1 MPHGWGRLPML
12 SAISRMPIR
21 QDRIDVAVIGAG
33 VIGLSCAGWL
43 QQHGRAPVLFDA
55 AGVAN
60 GASFGTAGLINGDAY
75 LPVAL
80 PGMLWRVPGWLMD
93 PHGPVRVRP
102 SYLLRAA
109 PWLLQWV
116 IASRASSVRRGARAL
131 HALHRG
137 VFDGYRTLLGEVTFN
152 ALLRQSGGV
161 VLARGER
168 PGKDELLAN
177 AIRDELGIGC
187 ETLGPARL
195 QELFPGIAPFA
206 KRGLLF
212 PNNGYTLS
220 PHRLVEALFDTYVA
234 RGGALRHERALKLI
248 PGPDGWHLLTSKA
261 NVIATTVIVCAGAW
275 SRTLLDPLGVRIP
288 LETERGYHLQLGTPS
303 IPIALPI
310 IHRARGLAIT
320 PMEEG
325 LRLAGTVEI
334 AGLDAPPDETRAFT
348 LRRHLDELFP
358 GIEAETRRLWMGF
371 RPSLPDSVAAIG
383 PIARHPGLFGAVGHG
398 HDGMIGAPSTGRL
411 IAELVTDIPTH
422 IDPAGYSFARFGS

>member
-1 MPHGWGRLPML
+1 MT
-12 SAISRMPIR
+12 A
-21 QDRIDVAVIGAG
+21 DRVDVAVIGAG
-33 VIGLSCAGWL
+33 VIGLSCVGFL

-60 GASFGTAGLINGDAY
+60 GASFGTAGLINGDAH

-93 PHGPVRVRP
+93 PYGPVRVRP
-102 SYLLRAA
+102 GYLLRAA
-109 PWLLQWV
+109 PWLMQWV
-116 IASRASSVRRGARAL
+116 LASRASAARRGARAL

-137 VFDGYRTLLGEVTFN
+137 VFDGYRTLLGESDFRR
-152 ALLRQSGGV
+152 LLCQSGGV

-177 AIRDELGIGC
+177 AIRGELGIGC
-187 ETLGPARL
+187 ETLGPDRL
-195 QELFPGIAPFA
+195 RELFPGIASFA

-220 PHRLVEALFDTYVA
+220 PHKLVDAMFDRYVE
-234 RGGALRHERALKLI
+234 RGGTLRQEHVLKLI
-248 PGPDGWHLLTSKA
+248 PGHDGWQLLTSKA
-261 NVIATTVIVCAGAW
+261 NVIAQTVVVCAGAW
-275 SRTLLDPLGVRIP
+275 SKTLLNPLGARIP
-288 LETERGYHLQLGTPS
+288 LETERGYHLQLGVPS
-303 IPIALPI
+303 IPIALPM

-320 PMEEG
+320 PMAEG
-325 LRLAGTVEI
+325 LRLAGTVEL
-334 AGLDAPPDETRAFT
+334 AGLDAPPDETRAIV

-358 GIEAETRRLWMGF
+358 GMKAETRRLWMGF

-383 PIARHPGLFGAVGHG
+383 PVAFHPGLFAAVGHG

-411 IAELVTDIPTH
+411 IAELVTGSPPH
-422 IDPAGYSFARFGS
+422 VDPAPYALARFGT

>member
-1 MPHGWGRLPML
+1 MAERD
-12 SAISRMPIR
+12 AV
-21 QDRIDVAVIGAG
+21 DVAVIGAG
-33 VIGLSCAGWL
+33 VIGLSCVRWL

-60 GASFGTAGLINGDAY
+60 GASFGTAGLINGDAH

-80 PGMLWRVPGWLMD
+80 PGMLRRVPGWLLD

-109 PWLLQWV
+109 PWLMRWV
-116 IASRASSVRRGARAL
+116 WASRARAARRGARTL

-137 VFDGYRTLLGEVTFN
+137 VFDGYRTLLGAAAFGD
-152 ALLRQSGGV
+152 LLRQSGGV
-161 VLARGER
+161 VLARGVT
-168 PGKDELLAN
+168 PGKDELFAN

-187 ETLGPARL
+187 ETLGADRL
-195 QELFPGIAPFA
+195 REIYPGIAPFA
-206 KRGLLF
+206 RRGLLF

-220 PHRLVEALFDTYVA
+220 PHRLVEALYGGFTA
-234 RGGALRHERALKLI
+234 RGGALRQERVLKLI
-248 PGPDGWHLLTSKA
+248 PHVDGWHLLTSKA
-261 NVIATTVIVCAGAW
+261 NVTARAVVVCAGAW
-275 SRTLLDPLGVRIP
+275 SKSLLAPLGVRIP

-303 IPIALPI
+303 IPIALPM

-320 PMEEG
+320 PMAEG

-334 AGLDAPPDETRAFT
+334 AGLEAPPDETRALV

-383 PIARHPGLFGAVGHG
+383 PVARLPGLFAAVGHG

-411 IAELVTDIPTH
+411 IAELVTGGRPH
-422 IDPAGYSFARFGS
+422 IEPAPYSLARFGA

>member
-1 MPHGWGRLPML
+1 MRE
-12 SAISRMPIR
+12 
-21 QDRIDVAVIGAG
+21 DRVDVAIVGAG
-33 VIGLSCAGWL
+33 IIGLACAAWL
-43 QQHGRAPVLFDA
+43 QRHGRTPVLFDA
-55 AGVAN
+55 AGLAN
-60 GASFGTAGLINGDAY
+60 GASFGTAGLINGDAH

-80 PGMLWRVPGWLMD
+80 PGMIWRVPGWLRD

-102 SYLLRAA
+102 GYLPHAA
-109 PWLLQWV
+109 PWLLRWLL
-116 IASRASSVRRGARAL
+116 ASRPAAVRRGARAL
-131 HALHRG
+131 HALHG
-137 VFDGYRTLLGEVTFN
+137 SVFEGYRTLLGEAAFGQ
-152 ALLRQSGGV
+152 LLRQSGGV

-168 PGKDELLAN
+168 PGKDERLAN

-187 ETLGPARL
+187 ETLGPERL
-195 QELFPGIAPFA
+195 RELFPGIAPFA

-220 PHRLVEALFDTYVA
+220 PHRLVEALFDRIA
-234 RGGALRHERALKLI
+234 SGGSPLRHERVLKLI
-248 PGPDGWHLLTSKA
+248 PGVEGWRLLTSQA
-261 NVIATTVIVCAGAW
+261 NVVAQTIVVCAGAW
-275 SRTLLDPLGVRIP
+275 SKSLLDPLGARIP

-320 PMEEG
+320 PMGEG

-334 AGLDAPPDETRAFT
+334 AGLDAPPDETRALV

-358 GIEAETRRLWMGF
+358 GIEAETNRLWMGF

-383 PIARHPGLFGAVGHG
+383 PVARHPGLFAAVGHG

-411 IAELVTDIPTH
+411 IAELVTGAPPH
-422 IDPAGYSFARFGS
+422 IDPTPYGLTRFGT

>member
-1 MPHGWGRLPML
+1 MRE
-12 SAISRMPIR
+12 
-21 QDRIDVAVIGAG
+21 DRVDVAIVGAG
-33 VIGLSCAGWL
+33 IIGLACAAWL
-43 QQHGRAPVLFDA
+43 QRHGRTPVLFDA
-55 AGVAN
+55 AGLAN
-60 GASFGTAGLINGDAY
+60 GASFGTAGLINGDAH

-80 PGMLWRVPGWLMD
+80 PGMIWRVPGWLRD

-102 SYLLRAA
+102 GYLPHAA
-109 PWLLQWV
+109 PWLLRWLL
-116 IASRASSVRRGARAL
+116 ASRPAAVRRGARAL
-131 HALHRG
+131 HALHG
-137 VFDGYRTLLGEVTFN
+137 SVFEGYRTLLGEAAFGQ
-152 ALLRQSGGV
+152 LLRQSGGV

-168 PGKDELLAN
+168 PGKDERLAN

-187 ETLGPARL
+187 ETLGPERL
-195 QELFPGIAPFA
+195 RELFPGIAPFA

-220 PHRLVEALFDTYVA
+220 PHRLVEALFDRIA
-234 RGGALRHERALKLI
+234 SGGSPLRHERVLKLI
-248 PGPDGWHLLTSKA
+248 PGVEGWRLLTSQA
-261 NVIATTVIVCAGAW
+261 NVVAQTIVVCAGAW
-275 SRTLLDPLGVRIP
+275 SKSLLDPLGARIP

-320 PMEEG
+320 PMGEG

-334 AGLDAPPDETRAFT
+334 AGLDAPPDETRALV

-358 GIEAETRRLWMGF
+358 GIEADTNRLWMGF

-383 PIARHPGLFGAVGHG
+383 PVARHPGLFAAVGHG

-411 IAELVTDIPTH
+411 IAELVTGAPPH
-422 IDPAGYSFARFGS
+422 IDPTPYGLTRFGT

>member
-1 MPHGWGRLPML
+1 M
-12 SAISRMPIR
+12 SE
-21 QDRIDVAVIGAG
+21 DRVDVAVVGAG
-33 VIGLSCAGWL
+33 IIGLSCAAWL
-43 QQHGRAPVLFDA
+43 QRQERAPVLFDA
-55 AGVAN
+55 AGLAN
-60 GASFGTAGLINGDAY
+60 GASFGTAGLINGDAH

-80 PGMLWRVPGWLMD
+80 PGMIWRVPGWLRD

-102 SYLLRAA
+102 GYLPRAA
-109 PWLLQWV
+109 PWLLRWLL
-116 IASRASSVRRGARAL
+116 ASRPAAVRRGARAL

-137 VFDGYRTLLGEVTFN
+137 VFEGYRTMLGEAAFGQ
-152 ALLRQSGGV
+152 LLRQSGGV

-177 AIRDELGIGC
+177 AIREELGIGC
-187 ETLGPARL
+187 ETLGPERL
-195 QELFPGIAPFA
+195 RELFPGIAPFA

-220 PHRLVEALFDTYVA
+220 PHRLVEALFDRIVA
-234 RGGALRHERALKLI
+234 GGSALRQERVLKLI
-248 PGPDGWHLLTSKA
+248 PSGDGWQLLTSRA
-261 NVIATTVIVCAGAW
+261 NVIARTVVVCAGAW
-275 SRTLLDPLGVRIP
+275 SRSLLDPLGARIP
-288 LETERGYHLQLGTPS
+288 LDTERGYHLQLGTPS

-320 PMEEG
+320 PMAEG

-334 AGLDAPPDETRAFT
+334 AGLDAPPDETRAIV

-358 GIEAETRRLWMGF
+358 GVEAETKRLWMGF

-383 PIARHPGLFGAVGHG
+383 PVARHPGLFAAVGHG

-411 IAELVTDIPTH
+411 IAELITGTRPH
-422 IDPAGYSFARFGS
+422 IDPAPYGLARFGT

>member
-1 MPHGWGRLPML
+1 MRE
-12 SAISRMPIR
+12 
-21 QDRIDVAVIGAG
+21 DRVDVAIVGAG
-33 VIGLSCAGWL
+33 IVGLACAAWL
-43 QQHGRAPVLFDA
+43 QRHGRTPVLFDA
-55 AGVAN
+55 AGLAN
-60 GASFGTAGLINGDAY
+60 GASFGTAGLINGDAH

-80 PGMLWRVPGWLMD
+80 PGMIWRVPGWLRD

-102 SYLLRAA
+102 GYLPHAA
-109 PWLLQWV
+109 PWLLRWLL
-116 IASRASSVRRGARAL
+116 ASRPAAVRRGARAL
-131 HALHRG
+131 HALHG
-137 VFDGYRTLLGEVTFN
+137 SVFEGYRTLLGEAAFGQ
-152 ALLRQSGGV
+152 LLRQSGGV

-168 PGKDELLAN
+168 PGKDERLAN

-187 ETLGPARL
+187 ETLGPERL
-195 QELFPGIAPFA
+195 RELFPGIAPFA

-220 PHRLVEALFDTYVA
+220 PHRLVEALFDRITA
-234 RGGALRHERALKLI
+234 AGSPLRHERVLKLI
-248 PGPDGWHLLTSKA
+248 PGVEGWRLLTSQA
-261 NVIATTVIVCAGAW
+261 NVVAQTIVVCAGAW
-275 SRTLLDPLGVRIP
+275 SKSLLDPLGARIP

-320 PMEEG
+320 PMGEG

-334 AGLDAPPDETRAFT
+334 AGLDAPPDETRALV

-358 GIEAETRRLWMGF
+358 GIEAETNRLWMGF

-383 PIARHPGLFGAVGHG
+383 PVARHPGLFAAVGHG

-411 IAELVTDIPTH
+411 IAELVTGAPPH
-422 IDPAGYSFARFGS
+422 IDPTPYGLTRFGT

>member
-1 MPHGWGRLPML
+1 MSGQERV
-12 SAISRMPIR
+12 
-21 QDRIDVAVIGAG
+21 DVAVIGAG
-33 VIGLSCAGWL
+33 IIGLSCAAWL
-43 QQHGRAPVLFDA
+43 QRSGRKPVLFDA

-80 PGMLWRVPGWLMD
+80 PGMIWRVPGWLRD

-102 SYLLRAA
+102 GYLPRAA
-109 PWLLQWV
+109 PWLVKWLL
-116 IASRASSVRRGARAL
+116 ASRPAAVLRSARAL
-131 HALHRG
+131 HSLHAQ
-137 VFDGYRTLLGEVTFN
+137 VFDGYRTLLGEASFGQ
-152 ALLRQSGGV
+152 LLRQSGGV
-161 VLARGER
+161 VLARGEQ

-177 AIRDELGIGC
+177 AIRDQLGIVC
-187 ETLGPARL
+187 ETLGPERL
-195 QELFPGIAPFA
+195 RELFPGIAPFA
-206 KRGLLF
+206 RRGLLF

-220 PHRLVEALFDTYVA
+220 PHRLVDTLFERIVTD
-234 RGGALRHERALKLI
+234 GGALRQERVLKLI
-248 PGPDGWHLLTSKA
+248 PQDDGWQLLTSKA
-261 NVIATTVIVCAGAW
+261 NVVAQTVVVCAGAW
-275 SRTLLDPLGVRIP
+275 SRSLLDPLGARIP

-320 PMEEG
+320 PMAEG

-334 AGLDAPPDETRAFT
+334 AGLDAPPDETRSLV
-348 LRRHLDELFP
+348 LRHHLDELFP

-383 PIARHPGLFGAVGHG
+383 PVARRPGLFAAVGHG

-411 IAELVTDIPTH
+411 IAELVTGARSH
-422 IDPAGYSFARFGS
+422 IDPAPYGLTRFKT

>member
-1 MPHGWGRLPML
+1 M
-12 SAISRMPIR
+12 AD
-21 QDRIDVAVIGAG
+21 DRVDVAVVGAG
-33 VIGLSCAGWL
+33 VIGLSCALWL
-43 QQHGRAPVLFDA
+43 QSRGRAPVLFDA

-60 GASFGTAGLINGDAY
+60 GASFGTAGLINGDAH

-80 PGMLWRVPGWLMD
+80 PGMLGRVPGWLID

-102 SYLLRAA
+102 GYALRAA

-116 IASRASSVRRGARAL
+116 LASRASQARRGARAL

-137 VFDGYRTLLGEVTFN
+137 VFDGYRAMLGEAAFGR
-152 ALLRQSGGV
+152 LLRQSGGV

-168 PGKDELLAN
+168 PGKDELLAIE
-177 AIRDELGIGC
+177 IRDELGIGC
-187 ETLGPARL
+187 ETLGADRL
-195 QELFPGIAPFA
+195 RDLFPGIAPFA

-220 PHRLVEALFDTYVA
+220 PHKLVDAMFDRIIGA
-234 RGGALRHERALKLI
+234 GGTLRHERVLKLI
-248 PGPDGWHLLTSKA
+248 PGPDGWQLLTSKA
-261 NVIATTVIVCAGAW
+261 NVVARAVIVCAGAW
-275 SRTLLDPLGVRIP
+275 SKVLLGPLGVRIP
-288 LETERGYHLQLGTPS
+288 LETERGYHLQLGAPS

-325 LRLAGTVEI
+325 LRLAGTVEL
-334 AGLDAPPDETRAFT
+334 AGLDAPPDETRAT
-348 LRRHLDELFP
+348 VLRRHLDELFP
-358 GIEAETRRLWMGF
+358 GMQADTRRLWMGC

-383 PIARHPGLFGAVGHG
+383 PAARHPGLFVAVGHG

-411 IAELVTDIPTH
+411 IAEIVTGSAPH
-422 IDPAGYSFARFGS
+422 VDPAAYGLARFGC

>member
-1 MPHGWGRLPML
+1 MRE
-12 SAISRMPIR
+12 
-21 QDRIDVAVIGAG
+21 DRVDVAIVGAG
-33 VIGLSCAGWL
+33 IIGLACAAWL
-43 QQHGRAPVLFDA
+43 QRHGRTPVLFDA
-55 AGVAN
+55 AGLAN
-60 GASFGTAGLINGDAY
+60 GASFGTAGLINGDAH

-80 PGMLWRVPGWLMD
+80 PGMIWRVPGWLRD

-102 SYLLRAA
+102 GYLPHAA
-109 PWLLQWV
+109 PWLLRWLL
-116 IASRASSVRRGARAL
+116 ASRPAAVRRGARAL
-131 HALHRG
+131 HALHG
-137 VFDGYRTLLGEVTFN
+137 SVFEGYRTLLGEAAFGQ
-152 ALLRQSGGV
+152 LLRQSGGV

-168 PGKDELLAN
+168 PGKDERLAN

-187 ETLGPARL
+187 ETLGPERL
-195 QELFPGIAPFA
+195 RELFPGIAPFA

-220 PHRLVEALFDTYVA
+220 PHRLVEALFDRITA
-234 RGGALRHERALKLI
+234 AGSPLRHERVLKLI
-248 PGPDGWHLLTSKA
+248 PGVEGWRLLTSQA
-261 NVIATTVIVCAGAW
+261 NVVAQTIVVCAGAW
-275 SRTLLDPLGVRIP
+275 SKSLLDPLGARIP

-320 PMEEG
+320 PMGEG

-334 AGLDAPPDETRAFT
+334 AGLDAPPDETRALV

-358 GIEAETRRLWMGF
+358 GIEAETNRLWMGF

-383 PIARHPGLFGAVGHG
+383 PVARHPGLFAAVGHG

-411 IAELVTDIPTH
+411 IAELVTGAPPH
-422 IDPAGYSFARFGS
+422 IDPTPYGLTRFGT